1 MQTDTAASLFLKRL
15 VHKNFLLF
23 CAALLVGAIFLH
35 IVSGWDINIHGQRL
49 LGSFAAIVVVWS
61 SGCTTLPVS
70 CLLLLV
76 LMTFSA
82 TDFAGTGGSGVPMGT
97 ALRQSLGGFA
107 TLVPITIL
115 TGTAF
120 AAVLRSSGFAERIVY
135 LILKLVA
142 GKSGGATPARVLGAF
157 FIAELPASIMIPSAA
172 GRTAMYLAIV
182 NGFDKPLGFTKA
194 DDGAIANPFQK
205 ALWIGVSFICL
216 IMGGAFL
223 TGASLTLMVGGII
236 EQGTGIAQF
245 WTSSFAVL
253 YLPAIAVMFITW
265 LVLLRLFPSTVK
277 RVDSSF
283 INEEL
288 TRLGPLTFAEKYCM
302 AAFILMVGLFL
313 TDSIHRIPP
322 PMVLVITCF
331 SLFVPGI
338 GPGNWHED
346 GKHISWDGFFIIG
359 VALGFSHML
368 DEYGVM
374 RFIANQVALF
384 SINTYLTALLA
395 MIAITAVVRLGI
407 ASNTAS
413 AALLVPIAIAVG
425 TGAGLTVPQTACVA
439 WVTYVFCRLAL
450 FLPHQS
456 LEILMSYGMNGYTK
470 NDLARAAAIITPLA
484 ILVYLAWA
492 LTVMP
497 GIVAFFA

>member
-1 MQTDTAASLFLKRL
+1 MQPPGPSCSKRL
-15 VHKNFLLF
+15 IHRDFLLF
-23 CAALLVGAIFLH
+23 CAALAVGVAVFYATSGWDLSVHGRRLVGA
-35 IVSGWDINIHGQRL
+35 
-49 LGSFAAIVVVWS
+49 FAAIVVVWS
-61 SGCTTLPVS
+61 SGCMTLPVS

-82 TDFAGTGGSGVPMGT
+82 TDFSGTGEHGGVPMAS
-97 ALRQSLGGFA
+97 ALKQSLGGFA

-115 TGTAF
+115 AGTAF
-120 AAVLRSSGFAERIVY
+120 AAVLRSAGFAERIVY
-135 LILKLVA
+135 LIMKLVA
-142 GKSGGATPARVLGAF
+142 GRSGGATPARVLAAF

-182 NGFDKPLGFTKA
+182 NGFEKPLGFTRA
-194 DDGAIANPFQK
+194 DDGPIANPFQK

-245 WTSSFAVL
+245 WASSFAVL

-265 LVLLRLFPSTVK
+265 FSLLRLFPSTIK

-283 INEEL
+283 INDEL
-288 TRLGPLTFAEKYCM
+288 KRLGPLSFEEKYCM
-302 AAFILMVGLFL
+302 ATFIFMVGLFL

-331 SLFVPGI
+331 ALFVPGI
-338 GPGNWHED
+338 GPGNWKED
-346 GKHISWDGFFIIG
+346 GKHISWDGFFVIS

-368 DEYGVM
+368 DAYGVM
-374 RFIANQVALF
+374 RFIADQVARF
-384 SINTYLTALLA
+384 SITSYLTALLV
-395 MIAITAVVRLGI
+395 MIAVTTVVRLGI

-425 TGAGLTVPQTACVA
+425 KGAGLSIPETACVA

-456 LEILMSYGMNGYTK
+456 LEIVMSYGMNGYTK
-470 NDLARAAAIITPLA
+470 GDLFRAAAVITPLA
-484 ILVYLAWA
+484 ILIYLAWS

-497 GIVAFFA
+497 GIVTFFA